1 MWAQSMWADP
11 PLFVKLIG
19 CMVTMQFPHRKEKRS
34 REGTVCG
41 SVMFYAFFRIAEF
54 VEKMF
59 EIINVDREEAT
70 YSLQGVVGTSSGQR

>member
-1 MWAQSMWADP
+1 MWARSMWADP

-34 REGTVCG
+34 REGRVRR

-59 EIINVDREEAT
+59 KIVNVDREEAT